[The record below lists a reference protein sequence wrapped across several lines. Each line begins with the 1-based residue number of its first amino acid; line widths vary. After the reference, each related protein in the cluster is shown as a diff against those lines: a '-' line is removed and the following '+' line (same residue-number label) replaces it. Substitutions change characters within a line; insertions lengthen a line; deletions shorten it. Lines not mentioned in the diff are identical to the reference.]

1 MFLDFS
7 GCFGFEVQK
16 AENGGLL
23 NALALSLNELVEV
36 SFSEGLL
43 GVGVEMG
50 RGLLVGGEF
59 KRPKWGNSYLLRGGL
74 GGL

>member
-7 GCFGFEVQK
+7 SCFGFEVQK

-23 NALALSLNELVEV
+23 DTLALSLNKLVEV
-36 SFSEGLL
+36 SLSEGLL
-43 GVGVEMG
+43 GVGVEMW

-59 KRPKWGNSYLLRGGL
+59 KRPKWGKSNLLRGGL